1 MQIEQPWY
9 IGLRSKALAIVSLTE
24 RDDLIVYRDT
34 KDYDLDVLVSISK
47 NGEDINRLF
56 GVEIKAVKSTPK
68 IIQNDAVFNIEGAD
82 VDVLQSRLKKCNF
95 PICLFFFT
103 LDNDNGYYKWI
114 SEPILDNENSNKLK
128 FNRSPEFREL
138 TKEAIND
145 IVSLIN
151 QWYEN
156 QRDENQ
162 PTAHIT
168 YVRPLRKR
176 YHASDDIN
184 YEISQISQRERR
196 KVFGDLQQRIKQ
208 NYAAKDDINH
218 EVNKVKS

>member
-1 MQIEQPWY
+1 MQTEQPWY

-82 VDVLQSRLKKCNF
+82 VDVLQSRFKKCNF

-162 PTAHIT
+162 PTAHIS

-184 YEISQISQRERR
+184 YEISEISRRERR

-208 NYAAKDDINH
+208 NHAAKDDINH

>member
-1 MQIEQPWY
+1 MFFM
-9 IGLRSKALAIVSLTE
+9 G
-24 RDDLIVYRDT
+24 
-34 KDYDLDVLVSISK
+34 SIY
-47 NGEDINRLF
+47 
-56 GVEIKAVKSTPK
+56 ATK

-82 VDVLQSRLKKCNF
+82 VNVLQSRFQKCNF

-128 FNRSPEFREL
+128 FNRSPEFRKL

-162 PTAHIT
+162 PTAHIS

-184 YEISQISQRERR
+184 YEISQISRRERP

>member
-1 MQIEQPWY
+1 MQTEQPWY

-24 RDDLIVYRDT
+24 RDDLIVYRDK
-34 KDYDLDVLVSISK
+34 KDHDLDVLVSISK

-82 VDVLQSRLKKCNF
+82 VNVLQSRFQKCNF

-128 FNRSPEFREL
+128 FNRSPEFRKL

-162 PTAHIT
+162 PTAHIS

-184 YEISQISQRERR
+184 YEISQISRRERR

>member
-1 MQIEQPWY
+1 MQTEQPWY

-68 IIQNDAVFNIEGAD
+68 IIQNDDIFNIEGAD
-82 VDVLQSRLKKCNF
+82 INVLQSRFTKCNF

-114 SEPILDNENSNKLK
+114 LEPILDQEKSNKLK
-128 FNRSPEFREL
+128 LNPNPEFRKL
-138 TKEAIND
+138 TNEAIND
-145 IVSLIN
+145 IVSVVN

-156 QRDENQ
+156 QPTDYENQ
-162 PTAHIT
+162 PTDDVISG
-168 YVRPLRKR
+168 RNR
-176 YHASDDIN
+176 Y
-184 YEISQISQRERR
+184 R
-196 KVFGDLQQRIKQ
+196 VLKQ
-208 NYAAKDDINH
+208 LKQLTKKHSNKNDINH
-218 EVNKVKS
+218 EINDVKS

>member
-1 MQIEQPWY
+1 MQTEQPWY

-47 NGEDINRLF
+47 KGEDINRLF

-68 IIQNDAVFNIEGAD
+68 IIQNDDFFNIEGAD
-82 VDVLQSRLKKCNF
+82 INVLQSRFTKCNF

-114 SEPILDNENSNKLK
+114 LEPILDQEKSNKLK
-128 FNRSPEFREL
+128 LNPNPEFRKL
-138 TKEAIND
+138 TNEAIND
-145 IVSLIN
+145 IVSVVN

-156 QRDENQ
+156 QPTDYENQ
-162 PTAHIT
+162 PTDDVISG
-168 YVRPLRKR
+168 RNR
-176 YHASDDIN
+176 Y
-184 YEISQISQRERR
+184 R
-196 KVFGDLQQRIKQ
+196 VLKQ
-208 NYAAKDDINH
+208 LKQLTKKHSNKNDINH
-218 EVNKVKS
+218 EINDVKS

>member
-1 MQIEQPWY
+1 MQTEQPWY

-82 VDVLQSRLKKCNF
+82 VDVLQSRFKKCNF

-128 FNRSPEFREL
+128 LNPNPEFRKL
-138 TKEAIND
+138 TNEAIND
-145 IVSLIN
+145 IVSVVN

-156 QRDENQ
+156 QPTDYENQ
-162 PTAHIT
+162 PTDDVISG
-168 YVRPLRKR
+168 RNR
-176 YHASDDIN
+176 Y
-184 YEISQISQRERR
+184 R
-196 KVFGDLQQRIKQ
+196 VLKQ
-208 NYAAKDDINH
+208 LKQLTKKHSNKNDINH
-218 EVNKVKS
+218 EINDVKS